1 MSQNSFPLH
10 VSKYYIADY
19 RYLKVSLV
27 PSVSPT
33 NWSFTSKTVP
43 ADSGGESPIQVND
56 NFPVAVPRAKLSTK
70 TLQITI
76 WTHDPEVC
84 VGSAQISLADFDW
97 ESVHVRWY
105 NVLGLQFSM
114 LSANQKTPITSNSLL
129 SSHQSTLK
137 EESSD
142 DSTIISSQAS
152 TLTRNIEP
160 VGVSLYPG
168 DDPDDIVIPSEPCK
182 AFDMNSFL
190 KTVDMSTNTD
200 YAFVQPSSRTGNSGG
215 NRTRPKV
222 KEVVKRSKTF
232 SPKDAQDKYSTSVKL
247 NRSDSDGAMPLYRKL
262 PFQHKISER
271 RSLRLPTK
279 LSPTGFGAKVGGAD
293 KAEDERKSDALATKL
308 QMKRSRRL
316 ARTKEHMM
324 ETSLDLELD
333 LAAQRTKLVL
343 LQSDLSRLRDIQL
356 KLEDA
361 KAQGGQHES
370 WNQDHEYL
378 EKLLSKVCN
387 RKQPTTI
394 KRSTIK
400 QHKAGDCQLMLRT
413 AIGRWQKHKAQRVVL
428 CSTAHILLENQLT
441 ATH

>member
-1 MSQNSFPLH
+1 M
-10 VSKYYIADY
+10 
-19 RYLKVSLV
+19 

-33 NWSFTSKTVP
+33 NWSFTSETVP

-114 LSANQKTPITSNSLL
+114 LSANQKTQITSNSLL

-160 VGVSLYPG
+160 VGVISGLYPG

-190 KTVDMSTNTD
+190 KTASVDMSTNTE
-200 YAFVQPSSRTGNSGG
+200 YVFVQPSSRTGNTGG
-215 NRTRPKV
+215 NGTRPKV
-222 KEVVKRSKTF
+222 IYVLKNF
-232 SPKDAQDKYSTSVKL
+232 
-247 NRSDSDGAMPLYRKL
+247 
-262 PFQHKISER
+262 ER
-271 RSLRLPTK
+271 Y
-279 LSPTGFGAKVGGAD
+279 F
-293 KAEDERKSDALATKL
+293 
-308 QMKRSRRL
+308 
-316 ARTKEHMM
+316 
-324 ETSLDLELD
+324 
-333 LAAQRTKLVL
+333 
-343 LQSDLSRLRDIQL
+343 
-356 KLEDA
+356 
-361 KAQGGQHES
+361 
-370 WNQDHEYL
+370 
-378 EKLLSKVCN
+378 
-387 RKQPTTI
+387 
-394 KRSTIK
+394 
-400 QHKAGDCQLMLRT
+400 
-413 AIGRWQKHKAQRVVL
+413 
-428 CSTAHILLENQLT
+428 
-441 ATH
+441 